1 MVLDLYQLY
10 GLDREANEHDLGWKL
25 SRLDSEM
32 RIENKPQNDP
42 QRKACEVAYGI
53 LSDPNNRR
61 VYDESL
67 ARGEERSWHE
77 LEFLSDFG
85 RFPRA
90 EENVPRAAA
99 SSYQPPRPTA
109 TAPTPTYFMPPT
121 SSAEVAPPRDFTS
134 TVGINRE
141 LPSVSKRQNV
151 KILDFVIYAVIS
163 GSIGVGADDDMGI
176 GLVLAALV
184 LFIYFVGCESWF
196 GGTPAK
202 LFNDMEVK
210 NATTGKNL
218 TLAEAARRNLWT
230 LCSIVPGAGYLI
242 TLIWGLKLNDSMK
255 KDPQHRG
262 NHDKEV
268 DAIVMMK
275 DKS

>member
-1 MVLDLYQLY
+1 
-10 GLDREANEHDLGWKL
+10 
-25 SRLDSEM
+25 
-32 RIENKPQNDP
+32 
-42 QRKACEVAYGI
+42 
-53 LSDPNNRR
+53 
-61 VYDESL
+61 
-67 ARGEERSWHE
+67 
-77 LEFLSDFG
+77 
-85 RFPRA
+85 
-90 EENVPRAAA
+90 
-99 SSYQPPRPTA
+99 
-109 TAPTPTYFMPPT
+109 MPPT
-121 SSAEVAPPRDFTS
+121 SSAEVAPTRDFTS

-218 TLAEAARRNLWT
+218 TSPRRRVATCGPCAASSRAQATSSLLFGVSSLT
-230 LCSIVPGAGYLI
+230 IP
-242 TLIWGLKLNDSMK
+242 
-255 KDPQHRG
+255 
-262 NHDKEV
+262 
-268 DAIVMMK
+268 
-275 DKS
+275 